1 MSKTITLDEAAKLLL
16 SWNNIEILTHQSP
29 DGDTL
34 GSGYA
39 LACALKAKGK
49 NVRVITCE
57 EIVGNFAFL
66 KDGLKTDEDFVCE
79 IGRASCRERV

>member
-39 LACALKAKGK
+39 LPAP
-49 NVRVITCE
+49 
-57 EIVGNFAFL
+57 
-66 KDGLKTDEDFVCE
+66 
-79 IGRASCRERV
+79 